1 MALNLKTLLTRAI
14 SAFFFVIVLV
24 SSICFSYYSL
34 VLLFGTVAIIALHE
48 YYNLAK
54 KLNSQPYAAIGY
66 TAAVLLFAFF
76 SIGNFQIFDTFNFE
90 PIKNILVALFFLT
103 PVFILMKAL
112 FDKTGN
118 GLLNAQH
125 TLFGL
130 VYAVL
135 PLALLISFPVSHI
148 AGQSTYVYFKVLGIV
163 FLIWS
168 NDTLAYLGGSL
179 FGKHKMFER
188 VSPGK
193 TWEGTVIGAAGTVGV
208 GFLLNLNVTYEQTFI
223 WPCIALIVAVFGTIG
238 DLVESMLKRLA
249 GVKDSGQIMPG
260 HGGALDR
267 FDSLI
272 FVSPFIYFFLKLVG
286 AN

>member
-54 KLNSQPYAAIGY
+54 KLNSQPYAKIGY
-66 TAAVLLFAFF
+66 TVATLLFAFF
-76 SIGNFQIFDTFNFE
+76 SVENFQVFATNNVE
-90 PIKNILVALFFLT
+90 PIKNIMVALFFLT
-103 PVFILMKAL
+103 PVFILMRAL
-112 FDKTGN
+112 FDNTGN

-135 PLALLISFPVSHI
+135 PLALLISFPFSHT
-148 AGQSTYVYFKVLGIV
+148 AGHSAYVYFKVLGIV

-188 VSPGK
+188 ISPGK

-208 GFLLNLNVTYEQTFI
+208 GFLLNLNVTYEQTYI

-260 HGGALDR
+260 HGGVLDR

-272 FVSPFIYFFLKLVG
+272 FVSPFVYVLLRVL
-286 AN
+286 